1 MFLLYIK
8 QCFLIFDI
16 QKKRLFDKEFRKI
29 RNFTLCFNEEDK
41 LLMKVDYKEDK
52 FSIETHNYVSQEFL
66 KLKGKH
72 NIYEA

>member
-29 RNFTLCFNEEDK
+29 KNFQLCFSEDDK
-41 LLMKVDYKEDK
+41 LLMRVDYKEEG
-52 FSIETHNYVSQEFL
+52 FSLETHNYISQEFL